1 MKKKRYHTCS
11 HPDCASEISHWI
23 LRSDFDRDYR
33 DKGRSS
39 WQCPLGHQ
47 NSVLPSDE
55 EIKDMN
61 KVILY
66 HPEYYTAEASLDRCP
81 MRRYRICPGCVDVG
95 CLMMAAHD
103 DGCKQWPGG
112 GARHQHVFCFHCTR
126 FINVDMWMYQPCVE
140 YMCVYMFIYATSPF
154 PTHPCIS

>member
-1 MKKKRYHTCS
+1 
-11 HPDCASEISHWI
+11 
-23 LRSDFDRDYR
+23 
-33 DKGRSS
+33 
-39 WQCPLGHQ
+39 
-47 NSVLPSDE
+47 
-55 EIKDMN
+55 MN

-126 FINVDMWMYQPCVE
+126 FINVDVSTLCRI
-140 YMCVYMFIYATSPF
+140 YMCICLYMPRPPSPHTLVFHDYLNIIYVFTPNIELGVYAATVHLVVTTLAF
-154 PTHPCIS
+154 NK